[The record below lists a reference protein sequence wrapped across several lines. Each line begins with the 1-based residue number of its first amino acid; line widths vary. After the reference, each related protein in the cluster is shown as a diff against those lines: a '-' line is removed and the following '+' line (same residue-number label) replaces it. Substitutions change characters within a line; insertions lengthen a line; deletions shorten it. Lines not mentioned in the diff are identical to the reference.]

1 MYRRAATSRRAASWS
16 SVRNASTAS
25 RVLLRT
31 LSHTMWREACW
42 SAEAGA
48 GAPRAA
54 WAGAD
59 TALTRF
65 MAAAARTACRR
76 RTRSRRSARVRHTLL
91 RCSLWTPAT
100 GRFRRAASKPI
111 YAWANCSHYGG
122 SWAALPADARKRWFC
137 NKRCNTLYNDWLPMD
152 RAHCSN
158 EDLRDTSE
166 VPLFL

>member
-1 MYRRAATSRRAASWS
+1 S
-16 SVRNASTAS
+16 SVRNAFTAN
-25 RVLLRT
+25 RVLRRT
-31 LSHTMWREACW
+31 LSHMMWLVACW

-54 WAGAD
+54 RAGAG

-76 RTRSRRSARVRHTLL
+76 RTRSRRSARVRHMPH

-100 GRFRRAASKPI
+100 GHFRRAASKPI
-111 YAWANCSHYGG
+111 YAWANGCLI
-122 SWAALPADARKRWFC
+122 AAPGTALLADARKSWFC

-158 EDLRDTSE
+158 ADLRDTSE